1 MCDRKTEPN
10 FSMGERIVTNHM
22 PGTLDPEWNQS
33 FMLAVK
39 EAASLVQFRVFDKNN
54 MTKDRFMGIAT
65 MSTAARMASTHWFFS
80 ATLAA

>member
-1 MCDRKTEPN
+1 MSRGGCRYVEICGAAMCDRKTEPN

-39 EAASLVQFRVFDKNN
+39 EAA
-54 MTKDRFMGIAT
+54 
-65 MSTAARMASTHWFFS
+65 
-80 ATLAA
+80 